1 MIFQV
6 ARKELKSMFSSP
18 MGWVILTVLIF
29 VFATYFINAVTQYF
43 SMMTG
48 SIKSNGRIGVTL
60 FVGQSLFGLASLV
73 MLFAVPL
80 LSMRLIAEERRTQ
93 TLTFLLSAPISLTE
107 IVLGKFLGL
116 IVFLMIIITV
126 ITTMLFTLNNWTE
139 LDFGY
144 VFSNVLGLVLLVAS
158 FSALGLFFSSVTSQ
172 PVIAGLLSFVALF
185 ALLGIDQ
192 FLAANTSNPL
202 SQLLQDLSLMRHF
215 EPLSQGLIDSKDI
228 IFFLL
233 FTGIFLILTL
243 RRLNAER
250 LRA

>member
-1 MIFQV
+1 